1 MAVISYRPGQIK
13 EIVEVNLPRPRFDYD
28 VKVLPEYCELRDH
41 IWRLVKDEAFQ
52 ASRGEK
58 R

>member
-1 MAVISYRPGQIK
+1 VISYRPGQIK
-13 EIVEVNLPRPRFDYD
+13 EVVDVKLPRPRFSYD
-28 VKVLPEYCELRDH
+28 VKTLPEYVELRDH